1 MRKTSYLA
9 IIILTLSVVIF
20 AQAPQEKFAT
30 VFGAKIRYLEAGEAT
45 KPTVVLVHGMGS
57 NADSWVF
64 NTPALAP
71 KYHVIALDQIG
82 FGKSDKP
89 MIKYRVGTF
98 VDFLDKF
105 LSELK
110 IEKAKLVGISLGG
123 WVSAL
128 YTAKYPNRVEK
139 LVLVDAAGFAPP
151 KDFDWSKIYKLN
163 SSTREEVR
171 ENIKAV
177 FFNQALFGTDAMV
190 ETFLTQ
196 RVVAGDGYTI
206 SSLIESIR
214 RGEDFIDNKLSMI
227 KQPTLIVWGKQDG
240 LIPFSDGERFK
251 KRLKNSELVI
261 YDQAGHAPNV
271 EKALDFNQKVLEFLE
286 SN

>member
-1 MRKTSYLA
+1 MKSTIYFA
-9 IIILTLSVVIF
+9 IIILALSYVTF

-30 VFGAKIRYLEAGEAT
+30 VYGAKIRYLEAGEAT
-45 KPTVVLVHGMGS
+45 RPTVVLVHGMGS
-57 NADSWVF
+57 NADSWAF
-64 NTPALAP
+64 NTPAIAA
-71 KYHVIALDQIG
+71 KYRVIALDQIG

-89 MIKYRVGTF
+89 LIKYRVGTF

-110 IEKAKLVGISLGG
+110 IEKARLVGISLGG

-151 KDFDWSKIYKLN
+151 KDFDWTKIHALN
-163 SSTREEVR
+163 SSTRDEVR

-177 FFNQALFGTDAMV
+177 FFNQAMFGTEAMV

-206 SSLIESIR
+206 SSLIESIK
-214 RGEDFIDNKLSMI
+214 RGEDYVDGKLSSI
-227 KQPTLIVWGKQDG
+227 EKPTLIVWGKQDG
-240 LIPFSDGERFK
+240 LIPVADGERYQK
-251 KRLKNSELVI
+251 GIKGSELIVF
-261 YDQAGHAPNV
+261 DQAGHAPNV
-271 EKALDFNQKVLEFLE
+271 EKAIDFNKKILEFLE
-286 SN
+286 K